1 MEPRLS
7 LQKGVIYGPVNS
19 RRLGRSLGI
28 NLSPLDYKIC
38 SFNCVYCHYG
48 WNKYLKTDL
57 SDYVDDLPTVAQVE
71 EDLEKAIRSMDVP
84 PEYITF
90 SGNGEPTLHPDF
102 EQVVEA
108 VIAVG
113 RRTGAG
119 ARLAILSNSTA
130 LDDPSV
136 VRALGKLDVR
146 IMKLDAGTDEVLE
159 RINHPAAGI
168 SVDGIVNGLKRL
180 EDVTLQSVFVG
191 GEVTNA
197 GDEDVEAWLA
207 RLEEVRPSHMQV
219 YSLEN
224 APALSTLAGI
234 PMGRLNEIAARVKE
248 RIGVEPLTY

>member
-7 LQKGVIYGPVNS
+7 LQKDVIYGPVNS

-28 NLSPLDYKIC
+28 NLSPVDYKVC

-57 SDYVDDLPTVAQVE
+57 SDCVKDLPTVAQVE
-71 EDLEKAIRSMDVP
+71 EELEKTIRSMEVP

-102 EQVVEA
+102 EQVVD
-108 VIAVG
+108 VVVDVSK
-113 RRTGAG
+113 RTGAD

-146 IMKLDAGTDEVLE
+146 IMKLDAGNDRVLE
-159 RINHPAAGI
+159 RINRPAAGI
-168 SVDGIVNGLKRL
+168 SVDGIVRGLRRL
-180 EDVTLQSVFVG
+180 DDVTLQSVFVG

-197 GDEDVEAWLA
+197 GDDDVEAWLG
-207 RLEEVRPSHMQV
+207 RLEEVRPARMQV

-224 APALSTLAGI
+224 APALSTLEGI
-234 PMGRLNEIAARVKE
+234 PMDRLNEIAARVRE
-248 RIGVEPLTY
+248 RIGVEPQTY